1 MAAGNAWLKKSSNK
15 QANSRVM
22 IEGSENAREKRCE
35 GPQAQISDIYGGDAN
50 AAAAAAAAAA
60 ADAHRQHHQFADVFS
75 FLPQSAI
82 TNCGNGQSSCA
93 VD

>member
-1 MAAGNAWLKKSSNK
+1 
-15 QANSRVM
+15 M
-22 IEGSENAREKRCE
+22 IEGSENAREKRCD

-50 AAAAAAAAAA
+50 AAAAAAA